1 VNRIVT
7 VVLVLVGLLNL
18 YPVTG
23 VLSAGQLHQLYG
35 IEFESPDVLLLMQ
48 HRAVL
53 FGLLGGFIL
62 YSARHRSWR
71 LVASVAA
78 LVSMISFIILAVLSG
93 DFAGQIQSVVYADA
107 AGSLLLIAVLP
118 WIIRERQNRTS
129 HAGKGP

>member
-1 VNRIVT
+1 MNRIVT

-78 LVSMISFIILAVLSG
+78 LASMISFNILAFLSG
-93 DFAGQIQSVVYADA
+93 DLAGQIQSVVYADT
-107 AGSLLLIAVLP
+107 AGSLVLIAVMP
-118 WIIRERQNRTS
+118 WVFREHQYSTGET
-129 HAGKGP
+129 GKRP